1 MTTDACRQAVFV
13 LMPIPSQN
21 SLGLHSQLYKH
32 CFILSFPAA
41 SKAVGPGALSFIVL
55 LLTSGDCSA
64 ASERISVPT
73 LSFQ

>member
-1 MTTDACRQAVFV
+1 MTTDACRQALFV

-32 CFILSFPAA
+32 CFMHSFPAA
-41 SKAVGPGALSFIVL
+41 SKTVGMTALSFMVL

-64 ASERISVPT
+64 SERISVLT
-73 LSFQ
+73 FSFQ